1 MVPELIMFRFSFLA
15 HCLGHFLGPLQF
27 LPLFV
32 YLIWPTGRTQQVFR
46 PAANTLP
53 VGLDLNF

>member
-1 MVPELIMFRFSFLA
+1 MLPELIMFRLSFLA
-15 HCLGHFLGPLQF
+15 RCLGHYLGPLQF
-27 LPLFV
+27 SPLFV

-46 PAANTLP
+46 PAADTLR

>member
-1 MVPELIMFRFSFLA
+1 MLRLSFLA
-15 HCLGHFLGPLQF
+15 HCLGHYLGPLQF

-46 PAANTLP
+46 PAADTLP